1 MKSPTHLGFSI
12 CTTPLRLGNR
22 VGERAL
28 GYGHTHTRTNPMS
41 GVGDGH
47 GGGVQDKHLEEVQA
61 GKHQSQQTE
70 AHTWRTVGSKDHR
83 GGGRGGWA
91 KKIGTGLVTNTCR
104 LDTNEPVENKTSEDC
119 RSLLFLALTM
129 VSISGS
135 DEEIRN
141 QGYQTR
147 QQNNGG

>member
-70 AHTWRTVGSKDHR
+70 AHT
-83 GGGRGGWA
+83 
-91 KKIGTGLVTNTCR
+91 
-104 LDTNEPVENKTSEDC
+104 
-119 RSLLFLALTM
+119 
-129 VSISGS
+129 
-135 DEEIRN
+135 
-141 QGYQTR
+141 
-147 QQNNGG
+147 